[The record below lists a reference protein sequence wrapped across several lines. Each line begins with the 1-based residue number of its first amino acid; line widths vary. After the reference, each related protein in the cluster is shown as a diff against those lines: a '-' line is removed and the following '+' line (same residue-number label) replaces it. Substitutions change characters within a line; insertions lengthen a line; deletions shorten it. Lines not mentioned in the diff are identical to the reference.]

1 MKPFLKKTL
10 FGFAGLV
17 LTSYSAMAAW
27 TFNDA
32 DLIIGFQAAGGTGAS
47 TNLFYNVGDSYDF
60 ANGTG
65 NYGLLGNINDDLV
78 ATYGSGWASR
88 TDLYFGAIAN
98 RSNLTATLVPAI
110 PGEADAGR
118 VIYVSAATTTVGGS
132 NLRAAFANSSLG
144 TTAVNYG
151 GMKTNVLFGAT
162 ETANNDGVIS
172 LNQSLSPTAW
182 NNSWT
187 VRNPGLAG
195 AAFGNLTGGIQQ
207 SFGKAGTENI
217 IDIQRIGQSNT
228 SGGTSP
234 FLTEIVGSIVIG
246 DDGSIS
252 AVPET
257 SSSILSIMIG
267 SAAVLR
273 RRRNRV
279 S

>member
-1 MKPFLKKTL
+1 MIGT
-10 FGFAGLV
+10 AGLA
-17 LTSYSAMAAW
+17 LLSSSAMAAW

-32 DLIIGFQAAGGTGAS
+32 DLIIGFQAAGGTGAT
-47 TNLFYNVGDSYDF
+47 TNLFYNVGNSYDF

-78 ATYGSGWASR
+78 ATYGSGWSNR

-98 RSNLTATLVPAI
+98 LSNLAATIVPAV
-110 PGEADAGR
+110 PGESDAGR
-118 VIYVSAATTTVGGS
+118 VVYVSAATTTVGGS
-132 NLRAAFANSSLG
+132 NLRNALANSSLG
-144 TTAVNYG
+144 TTATNYG

-162 ETANNDGVIS
+162 ETVNNDGVIS
-172 LNQSLSPTAW
+172 LNQSSSPTAW

-195 AAFGNLTGGIQQ
+195 TAFGTLTGGIQQ
-207 SFGKAGTENI
+207 SFGKAGLENI

-228 SGGTSP
+228 SGGATP
-234 FLTEIVGSIVIG
+234 YFTEIVGSIVIG

-252 AVPET
+252 AIPET

-273 RRRNRV
+273 RRRKCA
-279 S
+279 